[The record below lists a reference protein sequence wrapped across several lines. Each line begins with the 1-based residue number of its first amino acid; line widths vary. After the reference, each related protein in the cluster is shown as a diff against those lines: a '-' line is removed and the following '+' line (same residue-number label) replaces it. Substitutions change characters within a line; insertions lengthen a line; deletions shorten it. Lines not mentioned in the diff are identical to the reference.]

1 MKAQYENK
9 VISSTLLWIDHT
21 VSNIGLGYTN
31 HNSNF
36 YEADTQWYGYHT
48 YGAPY
53 KQIVADHSVAP
64 SAPTNP
70 QIPTGLYVSGVLRN
84 KGSQGLIDIDY
95 NNGHAYFDHEI
106 DAGQISG
113 RYAVK
118 DFNVYLTNKM
128 DQELLFETKVNTK
141 PKTTTTPSSIATN
154 TITYPAIFL
163 KNLGGKNEPWAFG
176 GEDVTTTNV
185 RAIVLADTQF
195 NLDAACSILK
205 DKTRTEIGL
214 IEENNYPFNT
224 LGGYKSSVYNYTGL
238 VDSSTDHLWVKDV
251 NVSQFNVD
259 YIAEM
264 KNANP
269 DVFSAIIDFEL
280 ENYRLPRA

>member
-9 VISSTLLWIDHT
+9 VISSTLLWVDHT

-31 HNSNF
+31 HNSDF
-36 YEADTQWYGYHT
+36 YQADTQWYGYYT

-64 SAPTNP
+64 NAPTNP
-70 QIPTGLYVSGVLRN
+70 QIPTGLYVSGVLRD
-84 KGSQGLIDIDY
+84 KGTQGLIDIDY
-95 NNGHAYFDHEI
+95 NNGHAYFDHPI

-141 PKTTTTPSSIATN
+141 PKTTTTPTSIATN
-154 TITYPAIFL
+154 TITYPAIFI

-205 DKTRTEIGL
+205 DKVRTEIGL

-238 VDSSTDHLWVKDV
+238 VASSTDHLWVKDV

-259 YIAEM
+259 YISEI